1 MNMRQLLLAA
11 AFLLLSPLS
20 APAHHSF
27 SAEFDINKPITL
39 KGTLTKME
47 WTNPHGWIYLDVKQP
62 DGTIVNWSVEAGS
75 PKVLIRKGLRKTD
88 FPVGSEIVVQGYQ
101 SKRGTHAA
109 NGVSVRFANGRNFFL
124 GAAADAPSPD
134 AEQ

>member
-1 MNMRQLLLAA
+1 MAR
-11 AFLLLSPLS
+11 LSIGRS
-20 APAHHSF
+20 RPA
-27 SAEFDINKPITL
+27 L
-39 KGTLTKME
+39 
-47 WTNPHGWIYLDVKQP
+47 
-62 DGTIVNWSVEAGS
+62 